1 MELTAPAPLSLV
13 SLALNLGLAIILSL
27 IVAWYYVRFGQ
38 SLSNRSQFAP
48 VIPMLALVTVLVISV
63 VKSSLALSL
72 GLVGAL
78 SIVRFR
84 TAIKDPEELI
94 FLFFAISIGL
104 GLGADQRIPT
114 ILAVI
119 VIMLYLFLRKSLKL
133 HRGASHSIYLNI
145 DVANEDAGSATFTK
159 INQLLSDLIAQ
170 VDLRRMDQQQG
181 HLGLTYYVNVRNPEL
196 IATLMDQLKAEVPGC
211 SISLVEQN
219 NMLGG

>member
-27 IVAWYYVRFGQ
+27 FVAWYYVKFGQ

-48 VIPMLALVTVLVISV
+48 IIPMLALVTVLVISV

-94 FLFFAISIGL
+94 FLFFSISIGL

-119 VIMLYLFLRKSLKL
+119 VIMIYLFLRKSLRL

-145 DVANEDAGSATFTK
+145 DVDSEQAGSATYTK
-159 INQLLSDLIAQ
+159 INSLLSDLVPQ
-170 VDLRRMDQQQG
+170 VDLRRMDHQDG
-181 HLGLTYYVNVRNPEL
+181 HLGLTYYITLKNPESV
-196 IATLMDQLKAEVPGC
+196 ATLMDQLKQEVPGC
-211 SISLVEQN
+211 ALSLVEQN

>member
-13 SLALNLGLAIILSL
+13 SLALNLGLAVILSL
-27 IVAWYYVRFGQ
+27 FVAWYYVRFGQ
-38 SLSNRSQFAP
+38 TLSNRSQFAP

-119 VIMLYLFLRKSLKL
+119 VIMIYLFLRKSLKL

-145 DVANEDAGSATFTK
+145 DVASEEAGSATFTK
-159 INQLLSDLIAQ
+159 INQILTDLISQ
-170 VDLRRMDQQQG
+170 VDLRRMDHQQG
-181 HLGLTYYVNVRNPEL
+181 HLGLTYYVNVRNSEM
-196 IATLMDQLKAEVPGC
+196 IATLIDQLKQDVPGC
-211 SISLVEQN
+211 SVSLVEQN